1 VWRLAG
7 VYAILWAEGETRAT
21 MQPNRST
28 GWRVMHDG
36 AGRVQRGNWDV
47 KTWVAR
53 VVGIVL
59 IVLAGVFAMLYRPAG
74 ERETIDLSDRISAA
88 ELGDMAAANEAGDAF
103 RFGFDLR
110 ASPQEDAEQYL
121 SFLEELVDERT
132 TEFRRVVNL
141 MAGRDARTAGL
152 KDVINQLRA
161 QLREA
166 SLTRV
171 VGYPL
176 LEGSVI

>member
-1 VWRLAG
+1 
-7 VYAILWAEGETRAT
+7 
-21 MQPNRST
+21 
-28 GWRVMHDG
+28 MHDG

-47 KTWVAR
+47 KIWVAG
-53 VVGIVL
+53 VVGVALIALGGLVIIV
-59 IVLAGVFAMLYRPAG
+59 YQPAG
-74 ERETIDLSDRISAA
+74 DRETIDLSDRISAA
-88 ELGDMAAANEAGDAF
+88 ELSERAAANEAGDAF

-132 TEFRRVVNL
+132 TEFRRVVYL

-166 SLTRV
+166 SLTPV
-171 VGYPL
+171 AGYPL